1 MAAKNIII
9 FDFTKPGIILPFS
22 FFKFSSILLSGLTGA
37 SLQDYTEGEKLFSDP
52 RHLQGISGINIV
64 QV

>member
-1 MAAKNIII
+1 MTAKNIII
-9 FDFTKPGIILPFS
+9 FDYTKAGIILPLVFE
-22 FFKFSSILLSGLTGA
+22 FSSIFLSGVTGA
-37 SLQDYTEGEKLFSDP
+37 SFQDYTEGEKLFSDP